1 MKSQGGL
8 IDYRDLTD
16 FTAPWVEPVKGIF
29 RDHTVISMPP
39 PSSGGI
45 TLLQILRLIEPF
57 DLESLGANSADSIH
71 LLTESM
77 NLAYR
82 DRNQFLG
89 DPDQID
95 IPIRRLL
102 SQSNIDNLRNQLNL
116 NSHTP
121 AADLA

>member
-1 MKSQGGL
+1 MKL
-8 IDYRDLTD
+8 I
-16 FTAPWVEPVKGIF
+16 A
-29 RDHTVISMPP
+29 
-39 PSSGGI
+39 
-45 TLLQILRLIEPF
+45 PF
-57 DLESLGANSADSIH
+57 DLEALGVNSADSIH

-116 NSHTP
+116 NSHTIRSSYRYWP
-121 AADLA
+121 LLVAMVVEGEKHDF